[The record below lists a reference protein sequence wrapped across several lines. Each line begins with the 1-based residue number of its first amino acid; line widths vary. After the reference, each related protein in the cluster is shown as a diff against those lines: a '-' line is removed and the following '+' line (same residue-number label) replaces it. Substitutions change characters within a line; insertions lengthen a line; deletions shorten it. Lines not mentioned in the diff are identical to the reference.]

1 MKLKLFKR
9 KYKDSVFTD
18 LFGKCKD
25 AKQNFL
31 SLYNAL
37 SGSNLVLDDSQI
49 IPVTLKNTVYRSIE
63 NDVSM
68 LLNEKLVILV
78 EQQST
83 INENMH
89 LRFLEYIAAIYQR
102 IIPEQKRYSKR
113 MTEIPAS
120 ECFVIYNGFENYP
133 EEKTLKLSDMFIKS
147 SLPASSNLEISVKV
161 YNINKCKDTSKLLK
175 CIPLLGYK
183 KLVEYVYNAKKRCSK
198 DIFQWTIFVLLQ
210 DFHQKKL
217 LNFLK

>member
-1 MKLKLFKR
+1 
-9 KYKDSVFTD
+9 
-18 LFGKCKD
+18 
-25 AKQNFL
+25 
-31 SLYNAL
+31 
-37 SGSNLVLDDSQI
+37 
-49 IPVTLKNTVYRSIE
+49 
-63 NDVSM
+63 
-68 LLNEKLVILV
+68 
-78 EQQST
+78 
-83 INENMH
+83 
-89 LRFLEYIAAIYQR
+89 
-102 IIPEQKRYSKR
+102 